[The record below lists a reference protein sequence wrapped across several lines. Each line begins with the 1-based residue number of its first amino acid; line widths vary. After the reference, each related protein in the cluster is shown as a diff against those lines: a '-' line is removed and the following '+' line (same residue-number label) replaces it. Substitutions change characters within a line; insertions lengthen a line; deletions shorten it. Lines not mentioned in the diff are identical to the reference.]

1 MDSSAPLTLEYSF
14 GGDMDIERLTLIEL
28 SEEFTGNTKYGV
40 LPVFDGDI
48 YFYNYETGNFDQ
60 MEWGKK
66 EFNVWQLEPYL
77 NEENILT
84 VKYVSGS
91 SAEYMPEVSLPI
103 LSAVGRE
110 TDA

>member
-1 MDSSAPLTLEYSF
+1 
-14 GGDMDIERLTLIEL
+14 
-28 SEEFTGNTKYGV
+28 
-40 LPVFDGDI
+40 
-48 YFYNYETGNFDQ
+48 